1 MINNQERFNDYKELT
16 EEKVDAAIK
25 QAVQR
30 VKKYIPYFG
39 DKFPPEASVN
49 NVYPIM
55 DHHSWVEGF
64 YTGILWL
71 CYELTGDEEFSDAA
85 KNHTGDFKMR
95 IEKRDGVDSHDLG
108 FLYTLSCVAQYK
120 VTGDES
126 AKKTALEAAELLM
139 KRFCEKGQF
148 IQAWGKVGDANQ
160 YRLIVDCLLNIPL
173 LYWAYEE
180 TGDEKFKKA
189 AEAHFNTTRSVV
201 IREDGSAYHTYFF
214 DTETGLPKCGKTHQ
228 GYSDE
233 SAWARGQAW
242 CIYGFMLK
250 NHYIKDDNIM
260 SDWFRLTDY
269 YLNHIPEDKI
279 AYWDLCF
286 TDGDGQPRDSSANV
300 IAACGMLECY
310 KQGLCKEEYL
320 NAAKS
325 LLNAVIDKCSA
336 ADDEKSNGL
345 IKHGTYHW
353 DMGADECTPWGD
365 YFYLEALARLKRD
378 WKMYW

>member
-1 MINNQERFNDYKELT
+1 MIQNQERFNDYKELT
-16 EEKVDAAIK
+16 EEKIDAAIK
-25 QAVQR
+25 QTVQR
-30 VKKYIPYFG
+30 VKKYIPYFV

-55 DHHSWVEGF
+55 DHRSWVEGF

-85 KNHTGDFKMR
+85 KNHIGDFKMR

-120 VTGDES
+120 LTGDTS
-126 AKKTALEAAELLM
+126 ARRTALGAAELLLT
-139 KRFCEKGQF
+139 RFCEKGQF
-148 IQAWGKVGDANQ
+148 IQAWGKVGDVNQ

-214 DTETGLPKCGKTHQ
+214 DPETGLPKCGKTHQ

-250 NHYIKDDNIM
+250 NHYIKDDDIM

-286 TDGDGQPRDSSANV
+286 TDGDEPRDSSSNV
-300 IAACGMLECY
+300 IAACGILECY
-310 KQGLCKEEYL
+310 KQGLCGVEYL
-320 NAAKS
+320 KAAKS
-325 LLNAVIDKCSA
+325 LINAVIDKCST
-336 ADDEKSNGL
+336 ENNENSNGL
-345 IKHGTYHW
+345 ITHATYHR
-353 DMGADECTPWGD
+353 GNSADECTPWGD
-365 YFYLEALARLKRD
+365 YFYLEALVRLKRD